1 MKTTAGDEK
10 RTDLRMITRRMLR
23 ERKWTQQRLADE
35 IGTTRQQVCNWLNG
49 AKGLPYDNTERLLWL
64 LGIRY

>member
-10 RTDLRMITRRMLR
+10 RTDLRLIARRMLR

-49 AKGLPYDNTERLLWL
+49 AKGLPYDNIERLLWL